1 MFFIFKIQILERML
15 VFAFVTIAFTSKS
28 RKLIVD
34 EDHHVGIKHNRH
46 EDVDD
51 NKIDKDQEEQVE
63 QRSHNSCT

>member
-1 MFFIFKIQILERML
+1 MGSKIEKNFCVVAVI
-15 VFAFVTIAFTSKS
+15 TIAFANKS

-51 NKIDKDQEEQVE
+51 NKIDQDQEEQVE
-63 QRSHNSCT
+63 QRSHNCCT